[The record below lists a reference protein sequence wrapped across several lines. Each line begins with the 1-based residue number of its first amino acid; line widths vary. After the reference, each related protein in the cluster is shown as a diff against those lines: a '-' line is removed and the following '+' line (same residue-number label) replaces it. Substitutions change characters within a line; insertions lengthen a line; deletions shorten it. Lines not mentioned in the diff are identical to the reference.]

1 MSVPGPVAM
10 LNARRGNGKDS
21 SGTSPDEIVGSVGS
35 SSSRP
40 VSDLRVSGEVR
51 VRMGGAGERLYG
63 ERGTP
68 EEAAS
73 CASRR
78 FNRGGGA
85 GSGYGGGSA
94 SGGNSADL
102 AGEVDGDTDEDEVLF
117 GEALCG
123 QAFSDQVQQPVP
135 SRRALVPARCS
146 PSASPEQ
153 RMASETVAAAATE
166 PAIESGTSAL
176 ERSTALP
183 LGLGSALRDR
193 NGVSPSR
200 DGVGAALDGGS
211 VLLNGSLGKY
221 APTSHDSLTSSV
233 DLKVSSSNRL
243 DLSVSSE
250 EWWAAREAAYVLTPE
265 EKAAYEAED
274 AEIQAALD
282 AERAEREAENAAY
295 EAKMAKLM
303 ANVAM
308 LRKRRDDRYE
318 EFLRM
323 HKEAERKAE
332 MRQANWEERHRKWA
346 EQFFADRAS
355 ADLTDDDCALDTPYT
370 DGANASLAP
379 LLRPPESDVAEP
391 PQGAQG
397 AAAAVAV

>member
-1 MSVPGPVAM
+1 MMSGAREAGRPVGRSGSGGIGGGGGGSVGGGGSGGGRAGKMSVPGPVAM

-21 SGTSPDEIVGSVGS
+21 SGTSPDDIVGSVSS

-73 CASRR
+73 FANKR

-135 SRRALVPARCS
+135 SRRALVPARC
-146 PSASPEQ
+146 PPPASPEQ

-200 DGVGAALDGGS
+200 DGGS

-332 MRQANWEERHRKWA
+332 MRQVCWWVGGGCG
-346 EQFFADRAS
+346 FGG
-355 ADLTDDDCALDTPYT
+355 
-370 DGANASLAP
+370 DGRLVWI
-379 LLRPPESDVAEP
+379 RW
-391 PQGAQG
+391 GARC
-397 AAAAVAV
+397 